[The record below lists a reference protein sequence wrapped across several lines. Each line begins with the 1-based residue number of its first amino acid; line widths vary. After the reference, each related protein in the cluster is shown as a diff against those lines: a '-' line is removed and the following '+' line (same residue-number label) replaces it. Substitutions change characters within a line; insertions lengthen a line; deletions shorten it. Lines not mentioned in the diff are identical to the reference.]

1 MPELNELME
10 QISSKFSI
18 ETVPLR
24 IGDRVLKIIQIK
36 DYEEY
41 ILDQID
47 AGDPDVTEAPFWAK
61 LWEASFVL
69 AYFLGK
75 QPVKPNCQM
84 LEIGAGIG
92 IVGIYAALCGHRIT
106 ITDINEDALLFAR
119 ANALLNGLRDL
130 DVRKLDWSDPEERD
144 VYDVIVGSEVVYD
157 RRSYPL
163 LVNFLQRVLAPDG
176 VIFLAK
182 NADLPAP
189 TFFEE
194 LVRCFVFKKRSQSLG
209 GDGESQQIELF
220 AIQHKHGA
228 ETQCRMSSIR

>member
-1 MPELNELME
+1 MSELNELME
-10 QISSKFSI
+10 RIRSKFSI

-47 AGDPDVTEAPFWAK
+47 AGDPDVTEAPFWVK

-75 QPVKPNCQM
+75 QPVNPRCRM

-130 DVRKLDWSDPEERD
+130 DIRRLDWSDPQEKD
-144 VYDVIVGSEVVYD
+144 VYDMVVGSEVVYD
-157 RRSYPL
+157 RRSYAL
-163 LVNFLQRVLAPDG
+163 LVNFLQRVLVPDG
-176 VIFLAK
+176 VVFLAK

-194 LVRCFVFKKRSQSLG
+194 LTRCFEFKTTSQSLG

-220 AIQHKHGA
+220 AIRHK
-228 ETQCRMSSIR
+228 R

>member
-10 QISSKFSI
+10 QIGSKFGI
-18 ETVPLR
+18 ETVPIK
-24 IGDRVLKIIQIK
+24 IGDKVLKIIQIK

-75 QPVKPNCQM
+75 QPVNPNCHM

-92 IVGIYAALCGHRIT
+92 TVGIYTALCGHRIT

-119 ANALLNGLRDL
+119 ANALLNGLTHL
-130 DVRKLDWSDPEERD
+130 DIRKLDWSDPGEMHL
-144 VYDVIVGSEVVYD
+144 YDVVVGSEVVYD

-163 LVNFLQRVLAPDG
+163 LVDFLRRVLAPEG

-182 NADLPAP
+182 NADLPVP

-194 LVRCFVFKKRSQSLG
+194 LTKCFEFNKTSQSIG
-209 GDGESQQIELF
+209 TDGESQQIELF
-220 AIQHKHGA
+220 TVRHKRQA
-228 ETQCRMSSIR
+228 YV

>member
-1 MPELNELME
+1 LKTELDELME
-10 QISSKFSI
+10 RISSKFSI

-24 IGDRVLKIIQIK
+24 IGDKVLEIVQLK

-47 AGDPDVTEAPFWAK
+47 ASDPNVTEAPFWAK
-61 LWEASFVL
+61 LWEASFLL

-75 QPVKPNCQM
+75 QPVNPDHHL

-92 IVGIYAALCGHRIT
+92 IVGVYAGLCGHRIT
-106 ITDINEDALLFAR
+106 ITDINEDALRFAR
-119 ANALLNGLRDL
+119 ANALLNGLPGL
-130 DVRKLDWSDPEERD
+130 EVRKLDWSDPGETRQ
-144 VYDVIVGSEVVYD
+144 YDVIVGSEVVYD

-163 LVNFLQRVLAPDG
+163 LVSFLHRALMPDG
-176 VIFLAK
+176 VIFLSK

-194 LVRCFVFKKRSQSLG
+194 LTKCFELKKTSQSLKM
-209 GDGESQQIELF
+209 DGEAQEIDLF
-220 AIQHKHGA
+220 AVRHK
-228 ETQCRMSSIR
+228 R